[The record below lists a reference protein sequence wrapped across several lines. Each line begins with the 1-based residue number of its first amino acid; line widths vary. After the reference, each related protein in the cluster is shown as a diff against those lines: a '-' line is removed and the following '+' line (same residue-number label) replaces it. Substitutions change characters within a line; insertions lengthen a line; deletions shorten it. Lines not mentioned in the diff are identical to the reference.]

1 MATTNICILCG
12 EASGSLTIIKAK
24 GLQTLVN
31 LSVAKGDDLHNR
43 LRLADS
49 CCVHES
55 CRRKYRRTQCN
66 SITNHQTKE
75 NKWVDESCA
84 TSELTVSTGTPGLW
98 NVEHCGSAAS
108 SHHAYLV
115 NIATANGV
123 QLLETVGG
131 GDCFFDAIRQGLV
144 QWGMHRTIR
153 QLRLAAATELQINA
167 SQYRPLYTLED
178 GGQHEQAITYEK
190 FVDRTRDQTEW
201 ATYMTVSAMAKALD
215 VVIRVVS
222 TTEETNSELT
232 AWQQDF
238 ADGVTNQNRL
248 IVVGYN
254 TQVAHYV
261 GFSKPG
267 LTTADN
273 IELMDTD
280 DTAENC
286 QFDHAEV
293 HATLAREEEE
303 EEEEEEIN
311 AMCMDVGLD
320 DVMVQTSSVDDTV
333 NVNAVHDASATD
345 NSIQDTHAQCANCLR
360 RETIEFPLDLRVF
373 SGMISTIQNYLH
385 YWI

>member
-1 MATTNICILCG
+1 
-12 EASGSLTIIKAK
+12 
-24 GLQTLVN
+24 
-31 LSVAKGDDLHNR
+31 
-43 LRLADS
+43 
-49 CCVHES
+49 
-55 CRRKYRRTQCN
+55 
-66 SITNHQTKE
+66 
-75 NKWVDESCA
+75 
-84 TSELTVSTGTPGLW
+84 
-98 NVEHCGSAAS
+98 
-108 SHHAYLV
+108 
-115 NIATANGV
+115 
-123 QLLETVGG
+123 
-131 GDCFFDAIRQGLV
+131 
-144 QWGMHRTIR
+144 
-153 QLRLAAATELQINA
+153 
-167 SQYRPLYTLED
+167 
-178 GGQHEQAITYEK
+178 
-190 FVDRTRDQTEW
+190 
-201 ATYMTVSAMAKALD
+201 MTVSAMAKALD